1 MLWLRPYTWVNRN
14 GSAAIAST
22 GVAVNTANVVF
33 TFKPRL
39 RECQLQRNDFRK
51 SETGYSDWNDWYAAY
66 PFRDKRSDT
75 SCEQVQ
81 WRTIDGCRCAGNWSG
96 SALV

>member
-33 TFKPRL
+33 TFKKLPMWCSPL
-39 RECQLQRNDFRK
+39 K
-51 SETGYSDWNDWYAAY
+51 TTPS
-66 PFRDKRSDT
+66 
-75 SCEQVQ
+75 
-81 WRTIDGCRCAGNWSG
+81 
-96 SALV
+96 